1 MLLNNTIDY
10 TFQLEGFEGPLD
22 LLLRLIERAELDIT
36 SIALAQVTDEYLGH
50 VRAMQTPDPAAL
62 SSFLLI
68 AARLLLIKSRA
79 LLPRPPAPS
88 SVEQPDDAEQL
99 VRQLQEYQRYKQA
112 AGLLRSWEEQ
122 GRRSY
127 VRVAA
132 PALPKLEAPTTLDVT
147 LAEMIATIQR
157 RMQLQLPLDEQAVAL
172 PAPKLLTVRD
182 VSMLIHS
189 RLLQQQWLSFED
201 LLPLSVRRVEL
212 LVTLWAVL
220 EMLKRQSIIAEQQE
234 LFGPIMLSRG
244 SAFQEVLSF
253 EF

>member
-1 MLLNNTIDY
+1 MLLTDTIDY
-10 TFQLEGFEGPLD
+10 TFQIEGFEGPLD

-88 SVEQPDDAEQL
+88 TTEQPDDAEQL

-112 AGLLRSWEEQ
+112 AALLRSWEEQ

-132 PALPKLEAPTTLDVT
+132 PALSKIENDTPLDVT
-147 LAEMIATIQR
+147 LAEMLLAIQR
-157 RMQLQLPLDEQAVAL
+157 RMQLQLPLEQPSVSM
-172 PAPKLLTVRD
+172 PAPKILTVRD
-182 VSMLIHS
+182 VSTHIHS
-189 RLLQQQWLSFED
+189 RLLGQQWLSFED
-201 LLPLSVRRVEL
+201 LLPLTVRRVEL
-212 LVTLWAVL
+212 VVTLWAVL
-220 EMLKRQSIIAEQQE
+220 EMLKRQAIIAEQQE

-244 SAFQEVLSF
+244 PTFSEILNV
-253 EF
+253 EY